1 MKVFILKLYSR
12 IYINYSKLEDIKK
25 EKTIDIIRNTLLC
38 FLLSFVWL
46 LIYNLFSVSFLAKK
60 MIIMFCLDE

>member
-1 MKVFILKLYSR
+1 MKVLILKLYSR

-60 MIIMFCLDE
+60 